1 MQKKRRNR
9 ERERE
14 NSDRMKKLGDGNLGE
29 RKQRKTLN
37 SERGGLCSRE
47 REKKVGR
54 KVFCFLDLFY
64 LDVRARRKR
73 EESKKKKVGNGER
86 RKAMIYLAGFSKI

>member
-1 MQKKRRNR
+1 METQKTERCKKREGT

-64 LDVRARRKR
+64 LDVRARRK
-73 EESKKKKVGNGER
+73 EKKARKR
-86 RKAMIYLAGFSKI
+86 RWAMGKEGKQ